1 MFADLEVGALSRI
14 MRPTILA
21 AGIAGVVAMG
31 VALLV
36 STPQAAVGIVLG
48 IGVAI
53 LNVRM
58 LGARVTKVETD
69 GTNDNKV
76 VRRILRRGS
85 AVRLLLVT
93 LVAIGLV
100 LVDPPLGIGLMIGL
114 VIFQIAFVLNAGRA
128 ILSAG
133 IV

>member
-1 MFADLEVGALSRI
+1 VFADLEVGALSRI
-14 MRPTILA
+14 MRPTILSA
-21 AGIAGVVAMG
+21 LVAGVVAVG
-31 VALLV
+31 VALLLS
-36 STPQAAVGIVLG
+36 STPAAIGIILG

-69 GTNDNKV
+69 GTSDNKV

-93 LVAIGLV
+93 VVAVGLV
-100 LVDPPLGIGLMIGL
+100 LVNPPLGIGMVVGL
-114 VIFQIAFVLNAGRA
+114 VIFQIAFVVNAGRA

>member
-14 MRPTILA
+14 MRPTILSA
-21 AGIAGVVAMG
+21 VVAGVVAVG
-31 VALLV
+31 VALLLS
-36 STPQAAVGIVLG
+36 STPAAVGIVIG
-48 IGVAI
+48 IAVAI

-76 VRRILRRGS
+76 VRKILRRGS

-93 LVAIGLV
+93 VVAIGLV
-100 LVDPPLGIGLMIGL
+100 LVNPPLGIGMVVGL

-128 ILSAG
+128 VLSAG

>member
-14 MRPTILA
+14 MRPTILFA
-21 AGIAGVVAMG
+21 VIAGVIAVG
-31 VALLV
+31 VALLLS
-36 STPQAAVGIVLG
+36 STPAAVGIVIG

-69 GTNDNKV
+69 GTDDNKV
-76 VRRILRRGS
+76 VRKLLRRGS
-85 AVRLLLVT
+85 AVRLLVVT
-93 LVAIGLV
+93 VVAIGLV
-100 LVDPPLGIGLMIGL
+100 LIDPPLGIGMVVGL

-128 ILSAG
+128 VLSAG

>member
-14 MRPTILA
+14 MRPTILSA
-21 AGIAGVVAMG
+21 VVAGVIAVG
-31 VALLV
+31 VALLLS
-36 STPQAAVGIVLG
+36 STPAAVGIVIG
-48 IGVAI
+48 IAVAI

-76 VRRILRRGS
+76 VRKILRRGS
-85 AVRLLLVT
+85 AVRLLVVT
-93 LVAIGLV
+93 VVAVGLV
-100 LVDPPLGIGLMIGL
+100 LIAPPLGIGMVVGL
-114 VIFQIAFVLNAGRA
+114 VIFQIAFVVNAGRA
-128 ILSAG
+128 VLSAG

>member
-1 MFADLEVGALSRI
+1 VFADLEVGALSRI
-14 MRPTILA
+14 MRPTILSA
-21 AGIAGVVAMG
+21 LVGGVVAVG
-31 VALLV
+31 VALLLS
-36 STPQAAVGIVLG
+36 STPAAIGIILG

-69 GTNDNKV
+69 GTSDNKV

-93 LVAIGLV
+93 VVAVGLV
-100 LVDPPLGIGLMIGL
+100 LVNPPLGIGMVVGL
-114 VIFQIAFVLNAGRA
+114 VIFQIAFVVNAGRA

>member
-14 MRPTILA
+14 MRPTILSA
-21 AGIAGVVAMG
+21 VIAGVIAVG
-31 VALLV
+31 VALLLS
-36 STPQAAVGIVLG
+36 STPAAVGIVIG
-48 IGVAI
+48 IAVAI

-76 VRRILRRGS
+76 VRKILRRGS
-85 AVRLLLVT
+85 AVRLLIVT
-93 LVAIGLV
+93 VVAIGLV
-100 LVDPPLGIGLMIGL
+100 LIDPPLGIGMVVGL
-114 VIFQIAFVLNAGRA
+114 VIFQIAFVVNAGRA
-128 ILSAG
+128 VLSAG